1 MLPLDAE
8 DPAVLAAIARV
19 LPKTAQSRLRAIA
32 KACLPRVFVD
42 LVSAVN
48 MHRRRHGTF
57 PRLLRPRTLNDWIL
71 RRKVFDRRPI
81 LSTFVDKLAVRDYVA
96 RHVGAEV
103 LPAIHL
109 VTCDLT
115 ATQLE
120 NLPRRF
126 VVKATHGSGW

>member
-1 MLPLDAE
+1 MPRRSAE
-8 DPAVLAAIARV
+8 DPTAVAAIGRV
-19 LPKTAQSRLRAIA
+19 PPKTALSRLRAIA

-71 RRKVFDRRPI
+71 RRKVFDRRPV

-96 RHVGAEV
+96 EHVGADV

-109 VTCDLT
+109 VTSDFT
-115 ATQLE
+115 ATQVD

-126 VVKATHGSGW
+126 